1 MQNPCD
7 TDTSPLLLCHP
18 RAPPAVMPGLHK
30 CDALRL
36 RYAKTSFCISFAS
49 FASDRAPP
57 IPTITISL
65 RHPRPFG
72 PACFGF
78 AQHKQGQAPA
88 RFPPRHPREGEDPL
102 SSVKSARKQNF
113 QAYFPSKKRLYSR
126 WVFSPFEYNCK
137 STNPLSSPRRRGPP
151 IKYEQQLLRLHSH
164 Q

>member
-1 MQNPCD
+1 MKTTNSLSYSNLKTRNEQAYNCKTCKPCIAAQCAATYSLMQNPCD

-102 SSVKSARKQNF
+102 SSVKPA
-113 QAYFPSKKRLYSR
+113 L
-126 WVFSPFEYNCK
+126 
-137 STNPLSSPRRRGPP
+137 
-151 IKYEQQLLRLHSH
+151 
-164 Q
+164 